1 MDYVTMNEQFNKDL
15 EGFEREVKMYIK
27 KRKIA
32 YLTLD
37 ITIFFFI
44 GISIGLYLSNSYPI
58 STLTLTI
65 NAIVIS
71 AFIGAV
77 SLVLGW
83 DSQRRGDF
91 GMEYSEIRFNYV
103 MQFIKIV
110 DDKVSS
116 FDKILKDNITLKKP

>member
-1 MDYVTMNEQFNKDL
+1 M
-15 EGFEREVKMYIK
+15 
-27 KRKIA
+27 
-32 YLTLD
+32 
-37 ITIFFFI
+37 

-58 STLTLTI
+58 SALTLTI

-91 GMEYSEIRFNYV
+91 GMEYSEMRFNYV

>member
-65 NAIVIS
+65 SAIVIS
-71 AFIGAV
+71 LFIGAG
-77 SLVLGW
+77 SYILGW
-83 DSQRRGDF
+83 DSQRRGYF
-91 GMEYSEIRFNYV
+91 WMEYIDMRFNYV

-116 FDKILKDNITLKKP
+116 FDKILKDIITLKKP

>member
-1 MDYVTMNEQFNKDL
+1 M
-15 EGFEREVKMYIK
+15 
-27 KRKIA
+27 
-32 YLTLD
+32 
-37 ITIFFFI
+37 TIGLYI

>member
-15 EGFEREVKMYIK
+15 EGFEHKFKMFIK
-27 KRKIA
+27 KRKKA
-32 YLTLD
+32 YRTLGM
-37 ITIFFFI
+37 TIGLYI

-71 AFIGAV
+71 LFIGAV
-77 SLVLGW
+77 SYILGW
-83 DSQRRGDF
+83 DSQRRGDLW
-91 GMEYSEIRFNYV
+91 MEYSEMRFNYV

>member
-1 MDYVTMNEQFNKDL
+1 M
-15 EGFEREVKMYIK
+15 
-27 KRKIA
+27 
-32 YLTLD
+32 
-37 ITIFFFI
+37 